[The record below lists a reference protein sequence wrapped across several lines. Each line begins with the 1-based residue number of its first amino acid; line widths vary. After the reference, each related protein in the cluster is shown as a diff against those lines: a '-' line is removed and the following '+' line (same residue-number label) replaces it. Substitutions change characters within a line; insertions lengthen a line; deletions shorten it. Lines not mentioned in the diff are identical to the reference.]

1 MSIYLDNA
9 ATSVRKP
16 ESVIN
21 AIRNTIENYGNP
33 ARGVYTES
41 LNSSRL
47 IYEARENIAKFVG
60 CPEVSHVIFTTTKDL
75 NAEFPAKFA
84 RINFGWTNIA
94 MMCFHEL
101 DVPNSLAKC
110 LRVLIVI
117 NCEKTFQPKFVYLK
131 EAKSVKVSVRG

>member
-1 MSIYLDNA
+1 MVTKGIRGAISVEENTQESIKQ
-9 ATSVRKP
+9 ATLELLSELIK
-16 ESVIN
+16 
-21 AIRNTIENYGNP
+21 EN
-33 ARGVYTES
+33 
-41 LNSSRL
+41 
-47 IYEARENIAKFVG
+47 NIKTDDI
-60 CPEVSHVIFTTTKDL
+60 SHVIFTTTKDL

-131 EAKSVKVSVRG
+131 EAKNLR